1 MDLWD
6 DTEVISVDDYE
17 ETDDGEDRM
26 KDSGDETDEEIFSQE
41 PQADDE
47 EFTIG
52 RARNFTRPRK
62 AFEEDDDEEEAT
74 IGDAMDYRQQQQ
86 RFGLDPQ
93 QEGYNVPCLRSRPL
107 RSEAFSASENTV
119 DLTQEVPTPN
129 TVSGHAL
136 SFQDEYEEL
145 LAGVE
150 GEGAG
155 PGVWFPFEAI
165 AELLL
170 RHPEHWWCR
179 YRFPYGALFYL
190 YLPVCR

>member
-1 MDLWD
+1 MDLSD

-17 ETDDGEDRM
+17 ETDDGEDRV

-41 PQADDE
+41 PQAYDE
-47 EFTIG
+47 EFTID
-52 RARNFTRPRK
+52 RARNFTRARK
-62 AFEEDDDEEEAT
+62 AFEEDDA
-74 IGDAMDYRQQQQ
+74 RQQQQ
-86 RFGLDPQ
+86 RPGLDPR
-93 QEGYNVPCLRSRPL
+93 QEGYNVPCFRSLPL
-107 RSEAFSASENTV
+107 RSDAFSELENTV

-155 PGVWFPFEAI
+155 PGLWFPFEAI

-179 YRFPYGALFYL
+179 YLFA
-190 YLPVCR
+190 